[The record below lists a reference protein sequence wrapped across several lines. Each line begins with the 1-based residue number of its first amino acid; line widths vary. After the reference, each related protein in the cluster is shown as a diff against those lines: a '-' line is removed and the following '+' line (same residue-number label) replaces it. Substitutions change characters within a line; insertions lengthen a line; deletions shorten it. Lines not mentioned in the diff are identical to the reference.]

1 MLISCEK
8 CSTTY
13 VLDETLIPSA
23 GAAVQC
29 TRCSHVFTAFPPSPA
44 VATVLGDEPTT
55 TKRKV
60 PSLGVPQ
67 GRPANQTLVFGTG
80 AAGEGLG
87 APPAQ
92 RPANQTMVFGSVPAQ
107 PPPAATQ
114 TMVFGS
120 QPGPAPQRSP
130 LERASASQTMVFG
143 TPAGQQPAQSA
154 APSHGGAGN
163 QTLVFGAS
171 PVAPPGPVSF
181 GTAAGQQAAAREPPP
196 LAPPPAANQTLVF
209 GTKPPPGQA
218 LNQTMAFGTP
228 AGQLATGALQAP
240 PPAPAGN
247 QTLVFGA
254 SPLLPA
260 KGPAAPVVSGAGPS
274 PAAAGDRP
282 GNQTMMFGKP
292 PEMATPVATKT
303 MAFGTPVA
311 VPPKRPLPKV
321 TASGDDRDG
330 ESEPRAEST
339 VRVDLERMMR
349 EHGEGSEGSESSD
362 DDGESTQQRHDR
374 TQRFAMS
381 EEPVV
386 EATVTPGEVSQP
398 VLDRR
403 DRTALFAMSTLQ
415 ETTKPDAKAPSSTA
429 PDLRSVHEP
438 TVALDGAQTL
448 PPDLAPPPNADFG
461 DLMGLD
467 PHADPPGVSTL
478 MEPGSISTPSTILND
493 GPIAS
498 TMPNLSPIGTE
509 ATDFANRQPLRLEL
523 VSNSDLG
530 SVGTPAERPMPQ
542 MDVPTESGAVEALVA
557 QGRRRNAVAII
568 VVLLMMLAV
577 GLAVAWQFF
586 GKELLSVKVDPES
599 QQTVVQALQHFQQ
612 EDIAVREAD
621 IARLQTLVS
630 TNASFTDGHAALVL
644 GLTLRI
650 DDLRAQHAAL
660 VSTHARLSAQH
671 ETMKDDPKQGAATLA
686 VGRRINALVDRA
698 STLKTRIDDA
708 WTRLEA
714 ALKVM
719 EGAVPDGAPAPQSQR
734 ARAFV
739 AAQQGRVVAEAS
751 PDNASDYWLR
761 LAVPLA
767 ALNAPQPDPVALE
780 AALAQVEAMQR
791 DLADLP
797 RPHFV
802 AARLHV
808 ALGEPEKALP
818 ELDLAAA
825 RAGNF
830 EAALETKKILEEQ

>member
-13 VLDETLIPSA
+13 VLDEALIPTA

-29 TRCSHVFTAFPPSPA
+29 TRCSHVFTAFPPSA
-44 VATVLGDEPTT
+44 VVASVLGDEPTT
-55 TKRKV
+55 NKRRV
-60 PSLGVPQ
+60 PTPGIPQ
-67 GRPANQTLVFGTG
+67 GRPGNQTLVFGTG
-80 AAGEGLG
+80 AAGESPG
-87 APPAQ
+87 APPAH
-92 RPANQTMVFGSVPAQ
+92 RPANQTMVFGSVPA
-107 PPPAATQ
+107 PPPPVATQ
-114 TMVFGS
+114 TMVFGA
-120 QPGPAPQRSP
+120 QPGPAPQPQRPP

-196 LAPPPAANQTLVF
+196 RAPPPAANQTLVF

-228 AGQLATGALQAP
+228 AGQLATGGPQAP
-240 PPAPAGN
+240 PLAPAGN

-254 SPLLPA
+254 SPLPPA
-260 KGPAAPVVSGAGPS
+260 KGPAAPVVSGAAAVPP

-292 PEMATPVATKT
+292 PEMATPVANKT
-303 MAFGTPVA
+303 MAFGTPVV

-321 TASGDDRDG
+321 TAGGDDRHG

-349 EHGEGSEGSESSD
+349 EHGEGSESSN
-362 DDGESTQQRHDR
+362 DDGESSLQRHDR

-386 EATVTPGEVSQP
+386 DATVTPGEVSQP

-403 DRTALFAMSTLQ
+403 DRTARFAMSTLQ
-415 ETTKPDAKAPSSTA
+415 ETTKPDAKGTA
-429 PDLRSVHEP
+429 PDLKSVHEP
-438 TVALDGAQTL
+438 TGAFDGAQTL
-448 PPDLAPPPNADFG
+448 PPDLPLPPNADFG

-478 MEPGSISTPSTILND
+478 MDPGNISTHSSIVND

-530 SVGTPAERPMPQ
+530 SVGTLPERPMLQ
-542 MDVPTESGAVEALVA
+542 MDVPTESGAVEALIA
-557 QGRRRNAVAII
+557 QGRRRNVVAII
-568 VVLLMMLAV
+568 VVLLIMLAV

-621 IARLQTLVS
+621 IARLETLVS

-660 VSTHARLSAQH
+660 ASTYARLSAQH
-671 ETMKDDPKQGAATLA
+671 GAMKDDPNKEAATLA
-686 VGRRINALVDRA
+686 VARRINAVAERA
-698 STLKTRIDDA
+698 STLKTRIDEA

-719 EGAVPDGAPAPQSQR
+719 EGAVPDGAPAAQSQR

-739 AAQQGRVVAEAS
+739 AAQQGRVIDDAS
-751 PDNASDYWLR
+751 PDSASDYWLR

-767 ALNAPQPDPVALE
+767 ALNAPQPDPAALR

-808 ALGEPEKALP
+808 ALGDPEKALP
-818 ELDLAAA
+818 ELGLAAE
-825 RAGNF
+825 RAANF
-830 EAALETKKILEEQ
+830 EAALETRKILEEQ